1 MLASTRSKLLS
12 RSQKRVVYGAAA
24 LVFVVLFAVP
34 LINVNRYRISV
45 AKSLTDALGR
55 EVTVES
61 ISLQT
66 FPQPGLLLH
75 KLVVSDDAII
85 SAEPMLRSDEVLATL
100 HVSSLWRGRLEISS
114 LKLSYP
120 SLNLV
125 RANDGRWNLESL
137 LERARQV
144 PSAPTAKTRPET
156 RTRFPYIEATG
167 GRINLKLGQE
177 KKVYALGEADFGL
190 WLASEDE
197 WRMRLEARPIRT
209 DANLSDTGT
218 FKMEGNWHR
227 AGKLRDTPLSLR
239 LWWDDGQL
247 GQLTTLAYGRDRGL
261 RGGVRASAT
270 VTGRP
275 DDLNI
280 SADARVDNFRRYDIA
295 MSDSVSL
302 NTHCDAKYSLSDRSV
317 RDLYCQSPMGRG
329 VVLTKGKFSMGAE
342 KQALDVEVEIE
353 NVPVQFI
360 AQAARGMKKNIPE
373 DISTTGS
380 ISGSFAVH
388 TDQAGERIWNGDGV
402 TSEIQFQAG
411 VLSEPM
417 KLDSIKWRLAGA
429 HTAQPA
435 TPVKPNEPAKKT
447 RARKPEFEMPSEN
460 TVLTWE
466 PVLLPMKGATPAT
479 VNGWVSR
486 NGFTLALNGEAE
498 LGRMLEL
505 GKLIGLPTTAVE
517 VNGLARGRLQ
527 LAGEWEGFKL
537 PDFVADAQLSS
548 VTAKISGVSSPLRF
562 PNGTFMANEYFGIA
576 KAVGEFGR
584 VHSSLEFSIFW
595 PKRCTLE
602 KPGATSCGVKF
613 EVNAD
618 QLNVDEVNALIN
630 PKAQSRPWYAAIAD
644 TVTRSKRQSLPEIHA
659 TGKVSAAKLVLKGI
673 TAARF
678 TSNLEI
684 APDEFRLSNISAD
697 VLGGKYSGD
706 VVANTRGNSPVYSSK
721 GVFQNVTVANVALL
735 MRDSWAS
742 GKLNASYEG
751 NAAGWTAEDIISSA
765 AGTSSFEWRDGV
777 LHHIDLDSTGKP
789 LQFRMFTGSL
799 ELKNG
804 IVSIRESKLQAPNSI
819 YVVSGTASL
828 GRELELKLARDGA
841 PGFSVSGTLERP
853 KVSPL
858 KVPETQAALR

>member
-1 MLASTRSKLLS
+1 
-12 RSQKRVVYGAAA
+12 VVYGAAA

-34 LINVNRYRISV
+34 FINVNRYRITV
-45 AKSLTDALGR
+45 AKSLTAALGR

-66 FPQPGLLLH
+66 FPQPGLVLH
-75 KLVVSDDAII
+75 RLVVSDDPVI

-125 RANDGRWNLESL
+125 RANNGRWNLESL
-137 LERARQV
+137 LERARQA
-144 PSAPTAKTRPET
+144 PSAPTAKSRPET

-218 FKMEGNWHR
+218 FKMEGSWHR
-227 AGKLRDTPLSLR
+227 AGQLRETPLSLR

-247 GQLTTLAYGRDRGL
+247 GQLTTLAYGQDRGL
-261 RGGVRASAT
+261 RGAVRASAS

-275 DDLNI
+275 DDLKI
-280 SADARVDNFRRYDIA
+280 SADARIENFRRYDIG

-302 NTHCDAKYSLSDRSV
+302 NTHCDAKYRLSDRSV

-329 VVLTKGKFSMGAE
+329 VVLTKGSFSIGAE
-342 KQALDVEVEIE
+342 KPTLDVAVEIE
-353 NVPVQFI
+353 NVPVQFLT
-360 AQAARGMKKNIPE
+360 QAARGMKKNIPD
-373 DISTTGS
+373 DINTTGS

-388 TDQAGERIWNGDGV
+388 TDEAGERIWSGDGV

-411 VLSEPM
+411 VLSEPV
-417 KLDSIKWRLAGA
+417 KLDSIQWRLAGA
-429 HTAQPA
+429 HTPQPTTA
-435 TPVKPNEPAKKT
+435 ALKPNALAKKT
-447 RARKPEFEMPSEN
+447 RTRKPDFEIPSDR

-466 PVLLPMKGATPAT
+466 PVHLAMNGSTPAT
-479 VNGWVSR
+479 MNGWVSR

-498 LGRMLEL
+498 LARMLEM
-505 GKLIGLPTTAVE
+505 GRLIGLPTTAVE
-517 VNGLARGRLQ
+517 LNGLARGRLQ

-562 PNGTFMANEYFGIA
+562 QNGTFMANEYFGIA
-576 KAVGEFGR
+576 KAVGEFAR

-595 PKRCTLE
+595 PKHCTLE
-602 KPGATSCGVKF
+602 KPGAASCGVKF

-618 QLNVDEVNALIN
+618 QLNVDEINALIN

-659 TGKVSAAKLVLKGI
+659 TGKISAAKLVLKGI

-678 TSNLEI
+678 VSNLEI
-684 APDEFRLSNISAD
+684 DPGEFRLSNISAEL
-697 VLGGKYSGD
+697 LGGKYSGD

-721 GVFQNVTVANVALL
+721 GTFQNVTFANVALL

-751 NAAGWTAEDIISSA
+751 SATGWTAGEITASA

-789 LQFRMFTGSL
+789 LQFRMFTGSM

-804 IVSIRESKLQAPNSI
+804 VVSIRESKLLAPNSI
-819 YVVSGTASL
+819 YLVSGTASL

-858 KVPETQAALR
+858 KVPETQATLR

>member
-1 MLASTRSKLLS
+1 M
-12 RSQKRVVYGAAA
+12 VYGAAA

-34 LINVNRYRISV
+34 FINVNRYRISV
-45 AKSLTDALGR
+45 ARSLTDALGR
-55 EVTVES
+55 DVTVES

-75 KLVVSDDAII
+75 RLVVSDDAAI

-120 SLNLV
+120 SLNLA
-125 RANDGRWNLESL
+125 RAKDGRWNLESL

-197 WRMRLEARPIRT
+197 WRMRLDARPIRT

-218 FKMEGNWHR
+218 FKMEGSWHR
-227 AGKLRDTPLSLR
+227 AGQLRDTPLSFR
-239 LWWDDGQL
+239 FWWEDGQL
-247 GQLTTLAYGRDRGL
+247 GQLTTLIYGRDRGL
-261 RGGVRASAT
+261 RGTVRASAT
-270 VTGRP
+270 MTGRP
-275 DDLNI
+275 DDLKI
-280 SADARVDNFRRYDIA
+280 SADARVDSFRRYDIA
-295 MSDSVSL
+295 MSDPVSL
-302 NTHCDAKYSLSDRSV
+302 NTHCDAKYSLSGRSV

-329 VVLTKGKFSMGAE
+329 VVLTKGSFSIGAE
-342 KQALDVEVEIE
+342 RQALDVAVDIE
-353 NVPVQFI
+353 NVPVQFL

-373 DISTTGS
+373 DINTTGS
-380 ISGSFAVH
+380 VSGSFAVH
-388 TDQAGERIWNGDGV
+388 TDEAGERIWSGDGV
-402 TSEIQFQAG
+402 TSEIQFQSG
-411 VLSEPM
+411 VLSEPV
-417 KLDSIKWRLAGA
+417 KLDSIEWRLAGA
-429 HTAQPA
+429 HTAQPTTA
-435 TPVKPNEPAKKT
+435 VIKPKASAQKI
-447 RARKPEFEMPSEN
+447 RVRKPEFGLPVTQ
-460 TVLTWE
+460 TVFTWE
-466 PVLLPMKGATPAT
+466 PVLLPIKGSTPAT
-479 VNGWVSR
+479 MNGWVSR
-486 NGFTLALNGEAE
+486 DGFALALNGEAE

-505 GKLIGLPTTAVE
+505 GRLIGLPTTAIE
-517 VNGLARGRLQ
+517 LNGLARGRLQ

-548 VTAKISGVSSPLRF
+548 VTAKISGVSAPLRF
-562 PNGTFMANEYFGIA
+562 ESGTFMANEYFGIA
-576 KAVGEFGR
+576 KAVGGFAR
-584 VHSSLEFSIFW
+584 VHSNLEFSIFW

-602 KPGATSCGVKF
+602 KPGATTCGVKF
-613 EVNAD
+613 EVDAD
-618 QLNVDEVNALIN
+618 QLNVDEVNALVN

-684 APDEFRLSNISAD
+684 KPGEFLLSNISAD

-706 VVANTRGNSPVYSSK
+706 VLADTRGNLPAYSSK
-721 GVFQNVTVANVALL
+721 GTFQNVTFANVALL

-742 GKLNASYEG
+742 GKLNATYEG
-751 NAAGWTAEDIISSA
+751 KASGWTAEEIIRSA
-765 AGTSSFEWRDGV
+765 AGTSSFDWRDGV
-777 LHHIDLDSTGKP
+777 LNHIDLDSTGKP
-789 LQFRMFTGSL
+789 LQFRTFTGSM
-799 ELKNG
+799 ELKSG
-804 IVSIRESKLQAPNSI
+804 VLSIHESKLQAPNSI
-819 YVVSGTASL
+819 YLVSGTASL
-828 GRELELKLARDGA
+828 GRELELKLARDGG

-858 KVPETQAALR
+858 KVPETQATLR